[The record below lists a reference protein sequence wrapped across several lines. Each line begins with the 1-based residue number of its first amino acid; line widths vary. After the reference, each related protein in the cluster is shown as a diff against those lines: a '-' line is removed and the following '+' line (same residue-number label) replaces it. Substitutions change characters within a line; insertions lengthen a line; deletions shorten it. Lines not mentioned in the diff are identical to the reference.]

1 MATLIKT
8 STTGIVTT
16 FGKFSGLVS
25 PGLKF
30 YIPFV
35 QKVIHVSNKTQQK
48 VFELEVYTKDRVFAK
63 LNLAIQYK
71 IATHDTDKAYFS
83 LDDPIS
89 QMGSY
94 VENSIRSETPKVSL
108 KDLFESFDTIS
119 SIVSKELSPKMSS
132 HGYTIENILM
142 TGIEPDTEVAKA
154 ISRIGASERLKEA
167 AINEAE
173 AEYIKKV
180 KEAEA
185 DRDRKIL
192 QGQGIAGQ
200 RKAILD
206 GYKETIANLIQT
218 TGLTPSQ
225 IMDFMLKSQSIDT
238 NEQIGKGHGTKVLFM
253 DKSSPSIKSDIIS
266 SLESTDNKSESWLK
280 D

>member
-1 MATLIKT
+1 MATFIKT
-8 STTGIVTT
+8 STTGIVTK
-16 FGKFSGLVS
+16 FGKFSRLAQ
-25 PGLKF
+25 PGLNL
-30 YIPFV
+30 YIPFIE
-35 QKVIHVSNKTQQK
+35 KVIHVSNKTQQK
-48 VFELEVYTKDRVFAK
+48 IFELEVYTKDRVFAK

-71 IATHDTDKAYFS
+71 IESEDTDRAFFS
-83 LDDPIS
+83 LEDPIS

-108 KDLFESFDTIS
+108 KELFESFDTIS
-119 SIVSKELSPKMSS
+119 NIVSRELSPKMSS
-132 HGYTIENILM
+132 HGYKIENILM
-142 TGIEPDTEVAKA
+142 TGIEPDAEVAKA

-167 AINEAE
+167 AVNEAE

-206 GYKETIANLIQT
+206 GYKETITDLLKT
-218 TGLTPSQ
+218 TGLSSLQ
-225 IMDFMLKSQSIDT
+225 ILEFMLKSQSIDT
-238 NEQIGKGHGTKVLFM
+238 NEQIGKGQGTKILFM
-253 DKSSPSIKSDIIS
+253 DKSTPSIKSEIIS
-266 SLESTDNKSESWLK
+266 SLESS
-280 D
+280 